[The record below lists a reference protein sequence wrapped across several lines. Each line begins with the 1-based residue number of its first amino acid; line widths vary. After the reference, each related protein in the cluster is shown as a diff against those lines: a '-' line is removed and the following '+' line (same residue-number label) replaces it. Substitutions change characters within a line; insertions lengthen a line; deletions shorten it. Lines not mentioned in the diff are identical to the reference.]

1 MPAANAVKISMS
13 PTARYQLHQEA
24 LRQGR
29 ADSEIARRFVESG
42 LAKAVNKAPPDPEV
56 SVDKIERN
64 ARGTKVVAAYLS
76 GPLASAIKSLS
87 IAESRSQSHVLRDL
101 LRCQLRRRGLLKNQQ
116 WGSQA
121 AIDAREASSNDV
133 DHVAAQA

>member
-76 GPLASAIKSLS
+76 GPLASAIEKSS
-87 IAESRSQSHVLRDL
+87 PRSPKAA
-101 LRCQLRRRGLLKNQQ
+101 LKVMCCATCCAV
-116 WGSQA
+116 SCA
-121 AIDAREASSNDV
+121 DV
-133 DHVAAQA
+133 VY

>member
-76 GPLASAIKSLS
+76 GPLASAIKKSVDRRKPLS
-87 IAESRSQSHVLRDL
+87 KS
-101 LRCQLRRRGLLKNQQ
+101 C
-116 WGSQA
+116 A
-121 AIDAREASSNDV
+121 ARPVALS
-133 DHVAAQA
+133 AAQTWSIKEPAMGFASRDRCPRSVIQ